1 MPPQLT
7 TVMRHLHQ
15 RRPASAGPG
24 WVGSRGAITHSP
36 SPLDPD
42 VRLSPHPAPD
52 VLDFR
57 LAHVDV
63 VVAAFVHR

>member
-1 MPPQLT
+1 MPRQTIPVT
-7 TVMRHLHQ
+7 CPIP
-15 RRPASAGPG
+15 RRQPALAAPG
-24 WVGSRGAITHSP
+24 WVGSRGAITHRP